1 MKQKYFFLCFLFFA
15 SLNSFSQTTT
25 LTFKRGT
32 GATSSQ
38 YYGGG
43 SQVTLDNLTTCQT
56 SISATLFSNNY
67 NGWNGWTG
75 SNFNYYVNETF
86 VGSGNGTITVDLTP
100 YIPITSVKIVD
111 TQNDN
116 WNLSFITLD
125 IASSTV
131 SIPASGPTVVSNI
144 TYVQGDVANP
154 LSATLNGT
162 GSVLKWYSPTNGE
175 NYTATA
181 PTPSTATVGTTSY
194 WVAQANAS
202 GCESVRSEIVVTVL
216 PNTPATH
223 LNFDGTNDYVSI
235 PPTAINN
242 LPGGK
247 IEGWVRVKCLEN
259 RTMCSKQS
267 NVEASYATLTVGGG
281 PAANGKIHY
290 QSNNSASV
298 ISNTILATGQWY
310 HVAIVFNG
318 SQAKI
323 YINGVLDNT
332 VVGNFSLPNDTT
344 VTATTI
350 GAWLGDGGGQYFN
363 GDIEE
368 FRVWNVERTASE
380 IANARNCELLP
391 SQTTGLVTYYKFNHG
406 IALANNP
413 TQTTLADATANIYN
427 GTLNNFA
434 LSGSTSNWLA
444 GSVVAIQPVAPT
456 ASSTQYFCA
465 SANPKVANLNPA
477 PSTTVKWFT
486 TATGGIALATNTT
499 LTNSAYYVANVNASG
514 CEGTRT
520 AVNVII
526 RTSPT
531 ATSTQTNVTCN
542 NGLDGTIDLTP
553 AGGTAPYTFNWGGGV
568 TTEDRTGLAVG
579 TYNVTITDVNGCT
592 VTHSVTITQPV
603 ATITYT
609 TNITNVSCNGGS
621 NGGID
626 LTITAGTAPYTFDWG
641 SGITTED
648 RTGLAPGV
656 YTCTIT
662 DAASCI
668 KRSFTIT
675 EPTVL
680 TATTSHTNSSTL
692 GATDGTATVTPAD
705 GTPGYT
711 YLWSPGGATT
721 QTATG
726 LGTGTYACTITDAN
740 GCQITRN
747 VTVNPVG
754 THLNYDATDDFIS
767 VPTAAINNLQQGT
780 ISTWINLN
788 SAISGICEKKLGNGS
803 RYASLSTFEDS
814 NFGFFSSISYI
825 NGASSFIYEP
835 YLAPGEW
842 NNITITFTNTEAKI
856 YVNGILNG
864 NFSGDF
870 SIPNDTS
877 GTVKIGNTEA
887 NGALNGNMDEFRV
900 WNVVLP
906 DTDIQ
911 DLYNCELQASQTG
924 LMAYYK
930 FNHGYGDFDNS
941 IATTVSDSS
950 GNGNNGTLTNFALTG
965 TASNWKAESPVVTG
979 NTCARLSTNTF
990 DIAGKF
996 KVYPNPTNNNIT
1008 IEFDNLT
1015 NAQLEVFDINGRLLM
1030 DSLLKVNQNLI
1041 DVSNFPSGMY
1051 LFKVTSDEGTATSKV
1066 IKN

>member
-1 MKQKYFFLCFLFFA
+1 MKQKYFYLCFLFFA
-15 SLNSFSQTTT
+15 SLISFSQTTT
-25 LTFKRGT
+25 LTFKRGA

-86 VGSGNGTITVDLTP
+86 VGSGNGTMTVDLTP

-125 IASSTV
+125 ITSPTA
-131 SIPASGPTVVSNI
+131 SIPATGPTVVSNI

-154 LSATLNGT
+154 LSATLNGA

-175 NYTATA
+175 NYSATA

-194 WVAQANAS
+194 WVAQANVS

-242 LPGGK
+242 LTTGT
-247 IEGWVRVKCLEN
+247 IEAWVRLN
-259 RTMCSKQS
+259 GLDNQTICSKQS
-267 NVEASYATLTVGGG
+267 NGEATYATLTVGGG

-290 QSNNSASV
+290 QSNNSASA

-310 HVAIVFNG
+310 HIAIVFNG

-332 VVGNFSLPNDTT
+332 VVGNFSLPNDIT
-344 VTATTI
+344 VTATTL
-350 GAWLGDGGGQYFN
+350 GAWLGDGGGQYIN
-363 GDIEE
+363 GDIDE
-368 FRVWNVERTASE
+368 FRVWNVERTDSE
-380 IANARNCELLP
+380 IANARSCELLP

-406 IALANNP
+406 ISLANNP
-413 TQTTLADATANIYN
+413 TQTTLADATPNIYN

-434 LSGSTSNWLA
+434 LSGSTSNWLV

-456 ASSTQYFCA
+456 ASTTQYFCA

-486 TATGGIALATNTT
+486 TAIGGTALATNTS
-499 LTNSAYYVANVNASG
+499 LTNGTYYVANVNTSG

-520 AVNVII
+520 LVNVTI

-531 ATSTQTNVTCN
+531 SSFVQTNVTCN
-542 NGLDGTIDLTP
+542 NGSDGTIDLTP
-553 AGGTAPYTFNWGGGV
+553 AGGTSPYSFNWGSGV
-568 TTEDRTGLAVG
+568 TSEDRTGLAVG
-579 TYNVTITDVNGCT
+579 TYNVTITDANGCT
-592 VTHSVTITQPV
+592 STNSVTITQP
-603 ATITYT
+603 AAIITLNT
-609 TNITNVSCNGGS
+609 VITNVSCNGAS

-626 LTITAGTAPYTFDWG
+626 LTITAGTAPITFDWG
-641 SGITTED
+641 GGITSED
-648 RTGLAPGV
+648 RTGLAPGL
-656 YTCTIT
+656 YTCIIS
-662 DAASCI
+662 DNSSCI

-675 EPTVL
+675 EPSVL

-692 GATDGTATVTPAD
+692 GASDGTATVTPSD

-721 QTATG
+721 QTATA
-726 LGTGTYACTITDAN
+726 LGTGVYTCTITDAN

-754 THLNYDATDDFIS
+754 THLNYDATDDFVS
-767 VPTAAINNLQQGT
+767 VPTTAINNLPQGT

-788 SAISGICEKKLGNGS
+788 SAISGVCEKKLGNGS
-803 RYASLSTFEDS
+803 KYASLSTFEDS

-900 WNVVLP
+900 WDVVLS

-965 TASNWKAESPVVTG
+965 TSSNWKTESPVMTG
-979 NTCARLSTNTF
+979 NSCARLNVNTF
-990 DIAGKF
+990 TTNSNFEI
-996 KVYPNPTNNNIT
+996 YPNPATSKVTIQFTDLNN
-1008 IEFDNLT
+1008 
-1015 NAQLEVFDINGRLLM
+1015 AKLEVVDITGKLLI
-1030 DSLLKVNQNLI
+1030 KQNLN
-1041 DVSNFPSGMY
+1041 SNSNTVNIEQLPSGLY
-1051 LFKVTSDEGTATSKV
+1051 IFKVTSNEGTAVSKV